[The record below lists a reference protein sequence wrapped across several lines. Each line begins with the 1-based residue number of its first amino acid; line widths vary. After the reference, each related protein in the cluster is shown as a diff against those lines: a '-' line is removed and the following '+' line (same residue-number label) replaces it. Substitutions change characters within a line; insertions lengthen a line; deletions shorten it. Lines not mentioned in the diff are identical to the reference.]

1 MQESWR
7 TQFQNLNEPILP
19 SAELLQN
26 HPAAHGG
33 YQAANMAAPVYKKT
47 LAVAACT
54 CLIFVGA
61 VNLSPAFC
69 LGSG

>member
-33 YQAANMAAPVYKKT
+33 YQAANMAAPLSTKKRWQWQ
-47 LAVAACT
+47 LAPV
-54 CLIFVGA
+54 
-61 VNLSPAFC
+61 
-69 LGSG
+69 